1 MKLSGFYALSF
12 SAQLPGVGAVIVV
25 NDGVAHGADTQYLY
39 AGTVEQDGDQIKVK
53 LRVRAHAEAAQIAF
67 SKLGGAFNLEL
78 EGTGNDIA
86 FCVAGISPL
95 PDSSITV
102 TGHRI
107 GSLDLITG

>member
-12 SAQLPGVGAVIVV
+12 SAQLPGIGAVVV
-25 NDGVAHGADTQYLY
+25 ISDGAVHGADTQYLY
-39 AGTVEQDGDQIKVK
+39 AGTVEQKGDEIKVR
-53 LRVRAHAEAAQIAF
+53 LRVKAHAEAAKIAF
-67 SKLGGAFNLEL
+67 CDLGGAFDLEL

-86 FCVAGISPL
+86 FCVAGVSPL

-107 GSLDLITG
+107 GSLDLSTG